1 MPKRPAQ
8 LRATADEIAAVKR
21 VVAEAEAEGDIVPV
35 WGWERYQDL
44 NKKVARIFEDGV
56 ATGADFVAKVDD
68 DTCLRPRRLL
78 RTLRD
83 WRRTRKP
90 GAELYLGRYLFKGT
104 EYEAMR
110 GADGTIAP
118 FQSGTAVVLSAN
130 LARTIFDVDRL
141 YTTFFQPYGTSFDDA
156 NLGKWVQR
164 AERVHGLAVDKV
176 AQHGI
181 GVDLAKT
188 EGPLPLGDEVVRRK
202 ATG

>member
-1 MPKRPAQ
+1 MCLKRTHSNAANQSNDARAAEIGSRPEPATCGA
-8 LRATADEIAAVKR
+8 LAPNFHVVATAAPQLVSTEFPCR
-21 VVAEAEAEGDIVPV
+21 S
-35 WGWERYQDL
+35 R
-44 NKKVARIFEDGV
+44 GV
-56 ATGADFVAKVDD
+56 ATVHQRKLPAANV
-68 DTCLRPRRLL
+68 RPRSGRA
-78 RTLRD
+78 
-83 WRRTRKP
+83 RR
-90 GAELYLGRYLFKGT
+90 
-104 EYEAMR
+104 
-110 GADGTIAP
+110 
-118 FQSGTAVVLSAN
+118 
-130 LARTIFDVDRL
+130 